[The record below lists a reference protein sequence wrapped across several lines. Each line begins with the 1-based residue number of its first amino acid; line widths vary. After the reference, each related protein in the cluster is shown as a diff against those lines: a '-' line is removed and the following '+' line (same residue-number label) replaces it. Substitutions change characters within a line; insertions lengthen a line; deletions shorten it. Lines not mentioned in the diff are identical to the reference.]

1 MANNNAEGTHLLY
14 RNATPIGPDRSSIQV
29 MVVDYDGRYR
39 LAGAEI
45 RVFLAGTRTLLGTR
59 LLDTCSQSV
68 KPVHVGVPA
77 GTLLDVE
84 VTVLTSSGRDITRVP
99 DVLPVEIP
107 GGVLE
112 IRVEP
117 SATVSQGDNAAR

>member
-1 MANNNAEGTHLLY
+1 
-14 RNATPIGPDRSSIQV
+14 
-29 MVVDYDGRYR
+29 MVVDYDGRHR

-59 LLDTCSQSV
+59 LLDTGGGYCSQSV

-77 GTLLDVE
+77 GALLDVE
-84 VTVLTSSGRDITRVP
+84 VTVLTSRGRDITRVP
-99 DVLPVEIP
+99 DVLPVDIP

-112 IRVEP
+112 IRVE
-117 SATVSQGDNAAR
+117 SR